1 MVVVGI
7 AGGSGSGKSYV
18 CDRIQDRLPSK
29 TVIVPMDN
37 YYKAFDD
44 LSEFERMQINFDDPD
59 TFDWELLKDHVA
71 SLQAGNPVAMPE
83 YSYEI
88 STRTGT
94 QHTEPA
100 EIIIVEGIYA
110 LYDESLNEQMDL
122 RLFLSPDPD
131 VRAVRRVRRDVQDR
145 DRSVEFAVN
154 QYLEKT
160 KPMHEEKVA
169 PTKQHADFVLDDRE
183 KNEFVDAVEK
193 LIQRKRSRTNT
204 SLKAF
209 IEQEIR

>member
-37 YYKAFDD
+37 YYKAFKD
-44 LSEFERMQINFDDPD
+44 LSEFERMQINFDDPS
-59 TFDWELLKDHVA
+59 TFDWELLKEHVEQ
-71 SLQAGNPVAMPE
+71 LQAGKSVPMPD
-83 YSYEI
+83 YSYEK
-88 STRTGT
+88 STRIGA
-94 QHTEPA
+94 TETAPA
-100 EIIIVEGIYA
+100 EVIIIEGIYA
-110 LYDESLNEQMDL
+110 LYDEALNEKMDL

-131 VRAVRRVRRDVQDR
+131 VRAVRRVRRDVEDR
-145 DRSVEFAVN
+145 GRSVEFAVN
-154 QYLEKT
+154 QYLDKT

-169 PTKQHADFVLDDRE
+169 PTKEHADFVLDDRE
-183 KNEFVDAVEK
+183 KNEFVEAVEK
-193 LIQRKRSRTNT
+193 LIQRQRSRTNT